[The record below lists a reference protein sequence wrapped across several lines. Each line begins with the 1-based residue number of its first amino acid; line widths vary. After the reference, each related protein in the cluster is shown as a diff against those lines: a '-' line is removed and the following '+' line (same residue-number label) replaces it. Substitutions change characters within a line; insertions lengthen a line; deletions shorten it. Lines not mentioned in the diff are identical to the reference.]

1 VSRVSRICAI
11 AALLCASS
19 EAVSATEKF
28 AFIWAAD
35 AVVVGQLK
43 LSSYFLSFDGLHVNG
58 SIVATE
64 ILYGGGHAGQQFAYH
79 VVVPCSVWDAISG
92 VCSYRRAR
100 QHWSETKEIITHTE
114 IWALYK
120 GRILTSRTQFC
131 DRLAVWLKAAPWIV
145 LGLPLAGN
153 FCPLSLQSIF
163 PQPRRVEIQI
173 GRPRLSFSVAA
184 SYPWPVEHFPIIFR
198 RVVS

>member
-120 GRILTSRTQFC
+120 GSGVLWTAGDPKLAFIYHFS
-131 DRLAVWLKAAPWIV
+131 DREKVIEVLKRRK
-145 LGLPLAGN
+145 LGPE
-153 FCPLSLQSIF
+153 P
-163 PQPRRVEIQI
+163 
-173 GRPRLSFSVAA
+173 
-184 SYPWPVEHFPIIFR
+184 
-198 RVVS
+198 